1 MSNLHH
7 TLPHTLPHTLH
18 TLPHTPRRCV
28 EDYVQI
34 LDTALVDGLA
44 EDAAEIVTQIAAGKT
59 FCFSHR
65 RLGESGHFIRLDVL
79 MTCSN
84 IAQRLSGTVDSTS
97 PKVKEM
103 VQCVSNV
110 KERVKTDFHTHDQ
123 TVSVKYL

>member
-7 TLPHTLPHTLH
+7 KLPHTLVLPHTLHTWPHTLH

-59 FCFSHR
+59 FCF
-65 RLGESGHFIRLDVL
+65 L
-79 MTCSN
+79 
-84 IAQRLSGTVDSTS
+84 TS
-97 PKVKEM
+97 V
-103 VQCVSNV
+103 
-110 KERVKTDFHTHDQ
+110 
-123 TVSVKYL
+123 